1 MLEDKLPSLSRPAGF
16 QPDEE
21 EAEQDARPPSH
32 ASSVT
37 SDRYYLKGERNVF
50 IDSQSRMEATLGCSM
65 HQAVSAQKRPAR
77 HLR

>member
-37 SDRYYLKGERNVF
+37 SDRYYLKGDELPHPNCEGRL
-50 IDSQSRMEATLGCSM
+50 RMSLLQTLVATSICC
-65 HQAVSAQKRPAR
+65 AR
-77 HLR
+77 CHREP

>member
-1 MLEDKLPSLSRPAGF
+1 MLIRRVTLAARLPIAGF

-37 SDRYYLKGERNVF
+37 SECKSLPFCACDVIVHAE
-50 IDSQSRMEATLGCSM
+50 M
-65 HQAVSAQKRPAR
+65 
-77 HLR
+77 